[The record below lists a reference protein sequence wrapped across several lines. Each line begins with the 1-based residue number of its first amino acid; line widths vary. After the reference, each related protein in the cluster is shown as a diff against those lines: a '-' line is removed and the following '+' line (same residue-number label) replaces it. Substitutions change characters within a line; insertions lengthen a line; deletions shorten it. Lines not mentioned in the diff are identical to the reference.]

1 MSDEKK
7 CKLNSYGTN
16 LSIDTKDDHSEAP
29 SNVFYPLNHQARR
42 RRRTHFTSAQI
53 SELEGI
59 FERIPYP
66 GASIRNTIS
75 SNLGIPEDRIKVWFQ
90 NKRAR
95 SRRKK
100 RRKANN
106 VITSLRRHFN
116 SILNLKLRNRIM

>member
-16 LSIDTKDDHSEAP
+16 PSIDTKDDHSEAP

-75 SNLGIPEDRIKVWFQ
+75 SNLGIPD
-90 NKRAR
+90 
-95 SRRKK
+95 SG
-100 RRKANN
+100 
-106 VITSLRRHFN
+106 
-116 SILNLKLRNRIM
+116 NLKIESKFGFKIKERGHEEKNGERQTM